1 MCFHDIHHL
10 SCLECSLEYIRK
22 NNSVFCSEQINITN
36 QLILLYNVKFTLD
49 YFIYIPKV
57 YQNFTY
63 IIFVYRHCGISCSCR
78 GWFLNYCRRLY
89 IRCCVEKRGMWKK
102 YVFLFFYN
110 YCEVESCFFSLSHN
124 LHDLYLTN
132 YIQRCGGLQYE
143 HYIGDLKTYEHVIN
157 ELKFGNMGSN
167 LNTPLT

>member
-1 MCFHDIHHL
+1 MIFIAYIYNFCFNGSFVNSISIKLYFTVQMCFHDIHHL

-78 GWFLNYCRRLY
+78 GWFLNYCRRFF
-89 IRCCVEKRGMWKK
+89 IRCCAEKRGMWKK
-102 YVFLFFYN
+102 YVFLFNN
-110 YCEVESCFFSLSHN
+110 YCEVESCFFLSL
-124 LHDLYLTN
+124 
-132 YIQRCGGLQYE
+132 
-143 HYIGDLKTYEHVIN
+143 IN
-157 ELKFGNMGSN
+157 FMI
-167 LNTPLT
+167 

>member
-78 GWFLNYCRRLY
+78 GWFLNYCRRFF
-89 IRCCVEKRGMWKK
+89 IRCCAEKRGMWKK
-102 YVFLFFYN
+102 YVFLFFIIT
-110 YCEVESCFFSLSHN
+110 VKLKAVFSSLSLITFMICTLPMIFN
-124 LHDLYLTN
+124 DVGVFSMSIILA
-132 YIQRCGGLQYE
+132 I
-143 HYIGDLKTYEHVIN
+143 
-157 ELKFGNMGSN
+157 
-167 LNTPLT
+167 